1 MGDFFSHHGCW
12 QHRAKAVKDKPATY
26 LTPTDV
32 AKLLM
37 VSPVTVRQWAQKGEL
52 KALTTPGGHRRFQY
66 QDVVQFARSRNIA
79 LRPPEGSVR
88 RILVVDDDDTF
99 AKLLIRLCHELPDEV
114 VTERAYDGFQAGQKV
129 HSFKPH
135 IILLDLMMPGLNGI
149 DVCHSL
155 KSDPATKSIRIIT
168 MTGFATEENV
178 KRALDAGAET
188 CLSKPFDIDEL
199 LKALS

>member
-1 MGDFFSHHGCW
+1 M
-12 QHRAKAVKDKPATY
+12 KDKPAAY
-26 LTPTDV
+26 LTPTEV
-32 AKLLM
+32 AELLL

-52 KALTTPGGHRRFQY
+52 KALTTPGGHRRFLY
-66 QDVVQFARSRNIA
+66 RDIEQFARSRNIT

-99 AKLLIRLCHELPDEV
+99 AKLLIKLCHELPDEV

-135 IILLDLMMPGLNGI
+135 IILLDLMMPGLTGI
-149 DVCHSL
+149 EVCRSL
-155 KSDPATKSIRIIT
+155 KSDPATKLIRIIA
-168 MTGFATEENV
+168 MTGFASEENI
-178 KRALDAGAET
+178 KRAMDAGAET

-199 LKALS
+199 LEALA